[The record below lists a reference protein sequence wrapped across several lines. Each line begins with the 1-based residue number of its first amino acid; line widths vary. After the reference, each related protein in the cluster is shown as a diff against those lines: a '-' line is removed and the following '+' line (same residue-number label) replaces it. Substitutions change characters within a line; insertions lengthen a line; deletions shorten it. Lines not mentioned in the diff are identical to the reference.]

1 MEAVLMTLFRCV
13 RDLAIAVRCVV
24 PTSADRLL
32 DQMGIAQDLRD
43 FAALDNNEWLAKLVA
58 SGFKIE
64 KPEGVFPRLDMPES
78 EPA

>member
-1 MEAVLMTLFRCV
+1 MTLFRCV

-32 DQMGIAQDLRD
+32 DQMGIAQDARD
-43 FAALDNNEWLAKLVA
+43 FAALNDSGWFAKLAA
-58 SGFKIE
+58 SSFKVE
-64 KPEGVFPRLDMPES
+64 KPEGVFPRLHMPES